1 MSYPINAPIDF
12 VNTNG
17 GADELDFQA
26 DGPATNLLNK
36 IQNFVVTTGGDMVYR
51 DVGAN
56 NYLERL
62 AIGTAGQVLTSDG
75 TKPVWSSSVLPSGS
89 DTFTAYVTGSV
100 AGIPTSRNGGANP
113 GVWFV
118 LNNTYVTWST
128 AAPGNDPDGVFTTAT
143 GLFTAPAAGYYSFDA
158 VVTFDKGV
166 GVNAGAGLPA
176 ASLPGGTAVRQA
188 QIFSPTLGGGT
199 ALATVTNQVAASA
212 DNFTSLSISVVSV
225 LLSAADTVELRV
237 RHDRSGAST
246 VTIGN
251 VAISIPS
258 QTYFVGRRIR

>member
-17 GADELDFQA
+17 GTDELNFQA
-26 DGPATNLLNK
+26 DGPATNLINK
-36 IQNFVVTTGGDMVYR
+36 VKNFVVTTGGDMVYR
-51 DVGAN
+51 DTGAN

-62 AIGTAGQVLTSDG
+62 PIGTVNQVLTSTG
-75 TKPVWSSSVLPSGS
+75 LVPVWSSVVPSGAN
-89 DTFTAYVTGSV
+89 TFTARVTASI
-100 AGIPTSRNGGANP
+100 AGIPTSRSGGASP
-113 GVWFV
+113 GTWFA

-128 AAPGNDPDGVFTTAT
+128 AAPGNDPDAVFTTAT

-158 VVTFDKGV
+158 VITFDSGTGV
-166 GVNAGAGLPA
+166 SAGAGLPA
-176 ASLPGGTAVRQA
+176 APLPRGMAIRQA

-199 ALATVTNQVAASA
+199 ALATVTRQVEGSNNNCTAI
-212 DNFTSLSISVVSV
+212 SISVVSV
-225 LLSAADTVELRV
+225 LLAAADTVQIRV
-237 RHDRSGAST
+237 RHDRDAANTS
-246 VTIGN
+246 TIGN

>member
-17 GADELDFQA
+17 GTDELDFQA

-36 IQNFVVTTGGDMVYR
+36 VQNFVVTTGGDMVYR
-51 DVGAN
+51 NVGAN

-62 AIGTAGQVLTSDG
+62 AIGTVDQVLTSDG
-75 TKPVWSSSVLPSGS
+75 TKPVWSSGFVPSGES
-89 DTFTAYVTGSV
+89 TFTARVVASV
-100 AGIPTSRNGGANP
+100 AGIPTSRGGGANP

-118 LNNTYVTWST
+118 LNSTYVTWST
-128 AAPGNDPDGVFTTAT
+128 AAPGNDPDAVFTVASGT
-143 GLFTAPAAGYYSFDA
+143 FTAPSAGYYAFDA
-158 VVTFDKGV
+158 VITFDSGV
-166 GVNAGAGLPA
+166 GVNAGVGLPA
-176 ASLPGGTAVRQA
+176 APLPSGMAVRQA

-199 ALATVTNQVAASA
+199 ELATVMRQTEGSNNNCTAI
-212 DNFTSLSISVVSV
+212 SISVNSV
-225 LLSAADTVELRV
+225 LLAAADTVQIRV
-237 RHDRSGAST
+237 RHDRNAALTS
-246 VTIGN
+246 TIGN